1 MLEKKIP
8 GPMKSRKRLRGAP
21 TAATHE
27 NLRAFLSSRLSE
39 IRASP
44 ASADAGAGD
53 AEASFRNLGCS
64 INAALQSISG
74 SFEAARV
81 KLREARAALHAAV
94 DARCDELE
102 MHIASIETAKA
113 SALERELVA
122 ADGAF
127 ELWQS
132 EHTDLSRVLVAACD
146 SELDAQHD
154 ALLSRLHGLEALL
167 KGLPPI
173 VEPPCV
179 GLLTDLPAM
188 LSSIAEFG
196 HLVCLPAVTAI
207 NVVPDDMPAHVQ
219 AGRTVLMRLSL
230 GGDRCAGYSAAELE
244 VLLGRLAQNAILNV
258 ALESEGRP
266 LQVLAATLVPD
277 PSGRCLQVSVPV
289 PAVHGAAAVVIESI
303 TLARAPVP
311 GTPLRIRVAQGLQ
324 TPLCLSVSEYG
335 DNFLS
340 APCISDDGRI
350 YAPWRRYPK
359 YGVRVRDATGGS
371 LGGVPI
377 AVLGF
382 IAGSLWAAFDTGP
395 TPSLLLAQRDSH
407 VHLLAAV
414 DPTTY
419 APRWKRALMYDREC
433 RGLAALPSHGIVLA
447 LGDSRIQAFRLS
459 DGEKVGSLEA
469 PGLTMFLAADPVS
482 GAVFVG
488 GCEPSS
494 AIFTVVA
501 SAWLGGGATGGRGG
515 HFSPLSFV
523 PAARLAGGYRP
534 IAVVPPGPG
543 KAASHLVVGTTGE
556 PELLVLALPSLALV
570 HEHRLEGVRVYGL
583 AADPCGAALVVCDGA
598 ASAVHVLAWPL
609 PGMPPLE

>member
-1 MLEKKIP
+1 M
-8 GPMKSRKRLRGAP
+8 
-21 TAATHE
+21 
-27 NLRAFLSSRLSE
+27 
-39 IRASP
+39 P

-53 AEASFRNLGCS
+53 ADASFRKLGCS
-64 INAALQSISG
+64 IDAALQSISG

-94 DARCDELE
+94 DARCEELE
-102 MHIASIETAKA
+102 MHIKSTEAAKA

-122 ADGAF
+122 ADSAF

-132 EHTDLSRVLVAACD
+132 EHADLSRMLITASDA
-146 SELDAQHD
+146 ELDTQHD

-167 KGLPPI
+167 KGLPPV

-188 LSSIAEFG
+188 LTSLAEFG
-196 HLVCLPAVTAI
+196 HLAYLPPVTAT
-207 NVVPDDMPAHVQ
+207 NVVPTGVPAHAQ
-219 AGRTVLMRLSL
+219 AGRALLLRLSL
-230 GGDRCAGYSAAELE
+230 DDRCVGHSTAELE
-244 VLLGRLAQNAILNV
+244 ILLGRLAPNVRLNV
-258 ALESEGRP
+258 SLESEGCP
-266 LQVLAATLVPD
+266 LQALAATLVPD
-277 PSGRCLQVSVPV
+277 PPSRCLQVSVPV
-289 PAVHGAAAVVIESI
+289 PMVQGAAAVVIDSI
-303 TLARAPVP
+303 TIAKAPMP

-324 TPLCLSVSEYG
+324 TPLCLSVSDYDG
-335 DNFLS
+335 KFLS

-350 YAPWRRYPK
+350 FAPWRRYPK
-359 YGVRVRDATGGS
+359 YGVRVRDATGSS

-377 AVLGF
+377 AELGF

-414 DPTTY
+414 DPASY
-419 APRWKRALMYDREC
+419 ALRWKRALMYDREC
-433 RGLAALPSHGIVLA
+433 RGLAALPSQGVVLA
-447 LGDSRIQAFRLS
+447 LGDSRIEAFRLA

-469 PGLTMFLAADPVS
+469 PGLAMFLAADPVS
-482 GAVFVG
+482 GAVFAG
-488 GCEPSS
+488 GCEPDS
-494 AIFTVVA
+494 AIFNVVA
-501 SAWLGGGATGGRGG
+501 SAWLGGGAGGRGG
-515 HFSPLSFV
+515 RFSPLACVS
-523 PAARLAGGYRP
+523 AARIAGGYRP

-556 PELLVLALPSLALV
+556 PELLVLALPSLVLV

-583 AADPCGAALVVCDGA
+583 AADPCGAALAVCDGV
-598 ASAVHVLAWPL
+598 ASAIHVLAWPL